1 MPLITDDQ
9 YLTRDRACTVNP
21 KAMERFLD
29 CCDRRTF
36 RKKGAII
43 RPGDAADTLLY
54 IVKGNAV
61 ITLADE
67 EGNDVILAYV
77 KTGEFIGEIG
87 LFFRAPQRNV
97 LVRARTD
104 CEVAEIGYD
113 RLAALLQTDLRDV
126 HADLLMA
133 VGLQLSE
140 RLLKT
145 SRRVTRL
152 AFMDVAGRIAR
163 TLLDMCSEPEA
174 MSHPAGTQIQIS
186 RQEIARIV
194 GCSREV
200 AGRALKQM
208 ADDGMISVSGMKI
221 VIHHSR

>member
-9 YLTRDRACTVNP
+9 YLTRDRACTVNL

-29 CCDRRTF
+29 CCVRKTF
-36 RKKGAII
+36 PKKGAII

-67 EGNDVILAYV
+67 EGNDVILAYA
-77 KTGEFIGEIG
+77 KAGEFIGEIG

-97 LVRARTD
+97 LVRSRTD

-113 RLAALLQTDLRDV
+113 RLGALLQTDLRDV
-126 HADLLMA
+126 HADLLTA

-174 MSHPAGTQIQIS
+174 MSHPAGTQVQIS